1 MGRNG
6 RGWEKREP
14 PRSDV
19 DLMND
24 DETAPARSL
33 SLGSR
38 STDADVYAVISQPYI
53 VRPDGKDPPT
63 GASASRRGSVCLPP
77 CSPFA

>member
-33 SLGSR
+33 AP
-38 STDADVYAVISQPYI
+38 DADVYAVISQPYI

-63 GASASRRGSVCLPP
+63 GASASRRGRVCLPP
-77 CSPFA
+77 CSPVA